1 MGGSLAFA
9 PLKDA
14 RFVWF
19 FVGRFIST
27 AGSVMAPIALAF
39 AVLEMTSSVTALGQV
54 LAARSIPLVVLLLVG
69 GVVADRFSRSTVLM
83 LSHVASAATQ
93 GLVAYLVITGQARLE
108 SVIVLEALNGAMT
121 AFTMPAIQGMVPQ
134 IVDRAVMQQANAL
147 LAFSRSVLAVI
158 GPALAGLL
166 VVTVGAGWA
175 LAFDALTWALA
186 AFCMVFVRVSAATD
200 RERSTMWKELRSGWA
215 EFISFTWLWVI
226 VLACGVLNAVHA
238 GAWATLGP
246 MVAKSDPGIGEQG
259 WGMLVSAE
267 AVGLLVC
274 TLIMLRAR
282 IVRPLLV
289 GMVGMAALALP
300 LFALAM
306 HPSLV
311 VVMVCCLV
319 AGAGVQVFMI
329 TWQTAIHENVPER
342 YLSRVTAYDSL
353 GSFVALPLG
362 QLAVGPAAE
371 IAGPEPTLIGSG
383 VFFLAVVAAALG
395 VPAVRTMRRSTPVG
409 ADSPKA
415 PVVEPA
421 TIEPQQAEPRTGGT
435 AVASAPGAEPE
446 HWTTNSERRREA
458 P

>member
-1 MGGSLAFA
+1 M
-9 PLKDA
+9 
-14 RFVWF
+14 WF

-83 LSHVASAATQ
+83 VSHVASAATQ
-93 GLVAYLVITGQARLE
+93 GLVAYLVITGQARLDT
-108 SVIVLEALNGAMT
+108 VILLEALNGAMT

-134 IVDRAVMQQANAL
+134 VVDRAVMQQANAL
-147 LAFSRSVLAVI
+147 LAFSRSILAVI
-158 GPALAGLL
+158 GPAVAGLL

-175 LAFDALTWALA
+175 LAFDALTWVMA
-186 AFCMVFVRVSAATD
+186 AFCMLFVRVAPAAD
-200 RERSTMWKELRSGWA
+200 RERSTMWRELRSGWT
-215 EFISFTWLWVI
+215 EFISLTWLWVI

-246 MVAKSDPGIGEQG
+246 MVAKNDPRIGEQG

-274 TLIMLRAR
+274 TVVMLRAR
-282 IVRPLLV
+282 VVRPLVV
-289 GMVGMAALALP
+289 GMIGMAALALP
-300 LFALAM
+300 LFALAL
-306 HPSLV
+306 HPSLA
-311 VVMVCCLV
+311 VVMICCLL

-342 YLSRVTAYDSL
+342 YLSRITAYDSL

-362 QLAVGPAAE
+362 QLAVGPVAGAV
-371 IAGPEPTLIGSG
+371 GPESTLIGSG
-383 VFFLAVVAAALG
+383 VFFIAVVSAALG
-395 VPAVRTMRRSTPVG
+395 VPAVRTMRRGVAAPAGPSTL
-409 ADSPKA
+409 
-415 PVVEPA
+415 VVEPRVV
-421 TIEPQQAEPRTGGT
+421 EPQQAEPRTGGA
-435 AVASAPGAEPE
+435 AVAGAPGVEPE
-446 HWTTNSERRREA
+446 R
-458 P
+458 